1 MKQLRRSIVV
11 LGLTGALGMGLVP
24 SAHAQQ
30 AGLVNVNIEDIAVNI
45 QDLLDAQLAIQNVA
59 VPIGIAANVC
69 NVNAAVLA
77 LQEVSGQD
85 AECDADVR
93 QNVRQRGFI
102 RFVNEQNN
110 EFIANQ

>member
-30 AGLVNVNIEDIAVNI
+30 AGLVNVNIEDVDVVL
-45 QDLLDAQLAIQNVA
+45 QDLIDAQLVIQNVA

-69 NVNAAVLA
+69 DVNAAVLA
-77 LQEVSGQD
+77 NQIVEDGD
-85 AECDADVR
+85 AECTAKNNQFVEQRAFVR
-93 QNVRQRGFI
+93 M
-102 RFVNEQNN
+102 VNQQNN
-110 EFIANQ
+110 EAITG